1 MEKISLSFLAN
12 ELKSVKSTL
21 ILCHKSPDP
30 DTLGSAYGLKALLEY
45 LGSFAKVC
53 CSDLVTKR
61 LSFITN
67 NDDLSY
73 NGEKYERIIAVDV
86 ASPSQLGDLAFLCQK
101 VDITIDHHPMCE
113 RFSNY
118 YEKHTASCAEIIYEI
133 AKELDVIDKLPIC
146 FFESVYAGISGDTG
160 CFRYSN
166 VTPNTLITASEI
178 ISRGIDHAEISRKI
192 FDSKT
197 SKEILAQRLTYEN
210 MEFFEDGLLSLIC
223 FTSEMKEKNNLTDL
237 DLGDIIN
244 HIRGIEGVLV
254 AVSLKQS
261 EKDKTKYS
269 ISCRANAD
277 IDVGLVCAQIGGGGH
292 KRAAGASIVAET
304 KKEAVEKISM
314 LFSDAIKDFIN
325 GK

>member
-1 MEKISLSFLAN
+1 MEKISLSFLAS
-12 ELKSVKSTL
+12 ELKNVKSTL

-30 DTLGSAYGLKALLEY
+30 DTLGSAYGLKAILEL
-45 LGSFAKVC
+45 LGSRAKVC
-53 CSDLVTKR
+53 CSDIVTKR

-67 NDDLSY
+67 DEDLTY
-73 NGEKYERIIAVDV
+73 TGEDYERIIAVDV
-86 ASPSQLGDLAFLCQK
+86 ASPSQLGDLAFLCDK
-101 VDITIDHHPMCE
+101 VDLTIDHHPMCE
-113 RFSNY
+113 RFSDY
-118 YEKHTASCAEIIYEI
+118 YERHTSSCAELIYEL
-133 AKELDVIDKLPIC
+133 AKELNIVNTLPVC
-146 FFESVYAGISGDTG
+146 FFESVFAGISGDTG

-166 VTPNTLITASEI
+166 VTPDTLITASEI

-210 MEFFEDGLLSLIC
+210 MELFENGHLSVIC

-261 EKDKTKYS
+261 DKDKTKYS

-292 KRAAGASIVAET
+292 KRAAGASVVAES
-304 KKEAVEKISM
+304 KNEAVEKISK
-314 LFSDAIKDFIN
+314 LFSKPIKDFIN